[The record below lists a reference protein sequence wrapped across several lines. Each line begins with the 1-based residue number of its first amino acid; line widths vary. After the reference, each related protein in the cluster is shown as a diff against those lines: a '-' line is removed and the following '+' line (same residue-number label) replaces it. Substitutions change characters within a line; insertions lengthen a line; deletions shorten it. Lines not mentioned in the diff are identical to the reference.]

1 MIRTLLFDSG
11 TPWCEFVMCKT
22 PRYVIPNSPS
32 VVLISVSI
40 GNTVQSRQTLF
51 VWYCLYCIIAY
62 VYGNCVKILREAA
75 KSCVEETSAFQMATE
90 KRPTESAGRFPE
102 K

>member
-1 MIRTLLFDSG
+1 FL
-11 TPWCEFVMCKT
+11 
-22 PRYVIPNSPS
+22 
-32 VVLISVSI
+32 
-40 GNTVQSRQTLF
+40 GNMTENLHADCVQSRQAGF
-51 VWYCLYCIIAY
+51 VRYCLYCIIAY

-75 KSCVEETSAFQMATE
+75 KSCVEETSAFQRATE

>member
-1 MIRTLLFDSG
+1 
-11 TPWCEFVMCKT
+11 
-22 PRYVIPNSPS
+22 
-32 VVLISVSI
+32 VVLISVAI

-51 VWYCLYCIIAY
+51 VRYCLYCIIAY

-75 KSCVEETSAFQMATE
+75 KSCVEETSAFQRATE

>member
-1 MIRTLLFDSG
+1 
-11 TPWCEFVMCKT
+11 
-22 PRYVIPNSPS
+22 
-32 VVLISVSI
+32 
-40 GNTVQSRQTLF
+40 
-51 VWYCLYCIIAY
+51 
-62 VYGNCVKILREAA
+62 VKILREAA